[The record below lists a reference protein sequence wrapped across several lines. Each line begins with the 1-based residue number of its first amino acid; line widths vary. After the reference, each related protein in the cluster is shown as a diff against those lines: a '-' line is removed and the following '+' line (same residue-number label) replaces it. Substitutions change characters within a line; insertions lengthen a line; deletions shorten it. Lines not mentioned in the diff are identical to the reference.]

1 MSAPSVLLVTRH
13 APYGASLARSALDA
27 ALAAAAFDRPPT
39 LLFLGDGV
47 LQLLPGQDASGIG
60 TRSHRRV
67 LDSLPLYGIDTL
79 YVDSQALAGHDL
91 TAADLPPGAR
101 PVDDAAIRALLAG
114 HDHILGF

>member
-1 MSAPSVLLVTRH
+1 MSVPSVLLVTRH

-47 LQLLPGQDASGIG
+47 LQLLPSQDTSGIG
-60 TRSHRRV
+60 TRSHRKV
-67 LDSLPLYGIDTL
+67 LDSLPLYDIDTL
-79 YVDSQALAGHDL
+79 YVDSQAMAEHGLA
-91 TAADLPPGAR
+91 AADLPAGVH
-101 PVDDAAIRALLAG
+101 PVDDAAIRELLAS